1 METFNA
7 LSLVDVSTHHSDVID
22 NWIVMM
28 ALMKQ
33 TVIWKIVE
41 IKNRGRFQAII
52 GMLL

>member
-7 LSLVDVSTHHSDVID
+7 LSLEDVLTRHSDVIA

-33 TVIWKIVE
+33 IVTLE
-41 IKNRGRFQAII
+41 IETIKNLRIFQAII
-52 GMLL
+52 GML